1 MYCVLC
7 LTAEKSALISI
18 LMQNKSISGEAF
30 VWPEFNSESERIK
43 AYSKRYANMSIV
55 EAFEHAYG
63 ITIGQVKEGANNTPS
78 EIKVGDEIMLNILS
92 ITKNHVEFDAA
103 NYKAQI
109 LSSVNLHKYDR
120 FKHNLPTD
128 PIKVQVMDVQKDR
141 VTVDPLAPVVN
152 DYLNPILRN
161 KNVQKVIGNP
171 QSVRVKNLQLTK
183 GGFTGKA
190 VLPTVSQFVGE
201 EYTVD
206 VFIPGSQIVLNITD
220 NFEQFVGKEV
230 DAFIIN
236 YMNKPGSNALSLV
249 ASAKELIKFR
259 GECKLIEL
267 FKSWCEESE
276 AWKKNLTSK
285 YQGRVTG
292 VINSS
297 KKCGVFVEI
306 PALDMTG
313 LVPVEPDQLVNYKA
327 DSFVWVQLT
336 GFDEEKKYNPIT
348 KQMEHV
354 DPYVIE
360 DNCLVRCNLKP
371 VLSFVEA

>member
-1 MYCVLC
+1 MFNQR
-7 LTAEKSALISI
+7 ISRI
-18 LMQNKSISGEAF
+18 KPIKMSKNKKEEAF
-30 VWPEFNSESERIK
+30 VWPEFSSDSERIK
-43 AYSKRYANMSIV
+43 AYTKRYKDMTIV

-63 ITIGQVKEGANNTPS
+63 ITIGQVKEVANSTPN
-78 EIKVGDEIMLNILS
+78 ELKVGDEISLNVLS
-92 ITKNHVEFDAA
+92 ITKNHVEFDVA

-109 LSSVNLHKYDR
+109 LSSVNLSKYNR
-120 FKHNLPTD
+120 FKHNLPLD
-128 PIKVQVMDVQKDR
+128 PIKVQVMDITKDR

-152 DYLNPILRN
+152 GYLNPILNN
-161 KNVQKVIGNP
+161 KNVQKVVGNP
-171 QSVRVKNLQLTK
+171 MSVRVKNLQLTR

-190 VLPTVSQFVGE
+190 VLPTVSEFVGE

-236 YMNKPGSNALSLV
+236 YMNKPGSNTLSLI

-267 FKSWCEESE
+267 FNSWCEESDL
-276 AWKKNLTSK
+276 WKSYETREIE
-285 YQGRVTG
+285 GRVTG

-297 KKCGVFVEI
+297 KKCGVFVE
-306 PALDMTG
+306 LTSLEMTG
-313 LVPVEPDQLVNYKA
+313 LVPVDAADLVNYKA
-327 DSFVWVQLT
+327 DSPVKVKLT
-336 GFDEEKKYNPIT
+336 GFDEEKKYNSIT

-360 DNCLVRCNLKP
+360 DGCLVRCNLKP
-371 VLSFVEA
+371 VLSFVE

>member
-1 MYCVLC
+1 ML
-7 LTAEKSALISI
+7 
-18 LMQNKSISGEAF
+18 NKSISGEAF
-30 VWPEFNSESERIK
+30 VWPEFSSDSERIK

-63 ITIGQVKEGANNTPS
+63 ITIGQVKEDVNSTPS
-78 EIKVGDEIMLNILS
+78 EIKVGDEIALNILS

-128 PIKVQVMDVQKDR
+128 PIKVLVMDVQKDR

-161 KNVQKVIGNP
+161 KNAQKVIGNP

-230 DAFIIN
+230 DAFIVN
-236 YMNKPGSNALSLV
+236 YLNKPGSNASSLV

-276 AWKKNLTSK
+276 VWKKNLASK

-313 LVPVEPDQLVNYKA
+313 LVPVEPAQLVNYKT

-354 DPYVIE
+354 EPYVIE

>member
-1 MYCVLC
+1 MFYVQP
-7 LTAEKSALISI
+7 AKRFALILI
-18 LMQNKSISGEAF
+18 LMLNKSISGEAF
-30 VWPEFNSESERIK
+30 VWPEFNSDSERIK
-43 AYSKRYANMSIV
+43 IYSKRYKNMSIV

-63 ITIGQVKEGANNTPS
+63 ISIGQVKEVVNDTPS
-78 EIKVGDEIMLNILS
+78 ELKVGDEIMLNILS
-92 ITKNHVEFDAA
+92 ITKNHVEFDVG
-103 NYKAQI
+103 NYKAQMM
-109 LSSVNLHKYDR
+109 SSVNLHKFER

-128 PIKVQVMDVQKDR
+128 PIKVLVMDIQKDR

-152 DYLNPILRN
+152 DFLNPILRD

-190 VLPTVSQFVGE
+190 VLPSVSKFVGE

-236 YMNKPGSNALSLV
+236 YMTKPGSNALSLV

-259 GECKLIEL
+259 GECKLIEM
-267 FKSWCEESE
+267 FKAWCEESE
-276 AWKKNLTSK
+276 EWNKIQNTSYK
-285 YQGRVTG
+285 GRVTG

-306 PALDMTG
+306 PGLDMTG
-313 LVPVEPDQLVNYKA
+313 LVPAEPDQLVNYKT
-327 DSFVWVQLT
+327 DSEVFVKVT
-336 GFDEEKKYNPIT
+336 GFDEEKKWNSMT
-348 KQMEHV
+348 KQMEHI
-354 DPYVIE
+354 DPYIIE
-360 DNCLVRCNLKP
+360 DGCLVRCNLKP
-371 VLSFVEA
+371 VLTFAE